1 MKRVD
6 GMRTIALLLLALP
19 LAAQESPLF
28 PRFSVSGGAYSGRFD
43 TNVRIDP
50 DERDGGGTEI
60 GFERDLGLERSRQ
73 VPQVRV
79 QWRPFARHELAAT
92 YFATSRRGFEQIDRE
107 VVFRNQ
113 SYPVNALVTTAFDL
127 DYASLTYTYWA
138 RKSDRDGLGITIGA
152 AGLSLDASVIAQ
164 RPDFTVTAA
173 QSAKTDV
180 PVALAG
186 LQGRLAFSE
195 RVLGEASV
203 SALPRVTIEGYTGR
217 ALTANA
223 RLEYRP
229 LRWLGVGAAYNY
241 FRLDVDVAQSD
252 LNGSIGMRVQGPE
265 AYVRLAF

>member
-1 MKRVD
+1 
-6 GMRTIALLLLALP
+6 MRITILLLALALP

-50 DERDGGGTEI
+50 DALAGEGTTV
-60 GFERDLGLERSRQ
+60 GFERDLGLEKTKQLRQ
-73 VPQVRV
+73 FRL

-92 YFATSRRGFEQIDRE
+92 HFSSSRRGFQQIDRE
-107 VVFRNQ
+107 IVFRNE
-113 SYPVNALVTTAFDL
+113 SYPVSALVTTAFDL
-127 DYASLTYTYWA
+127 DYASLTYTYWM
-138 RKSDRDGLGITIGA
+138 RRSERDGFGITIGA
-152 AGLSLDASVIAQ
+152 AGLSLNASVIAQ
-164 RPDFTVTAA
+164 RPDFTVTASERA
-173 QSAKTDV
+173 TTDV
-180 PVALAG
+180 PVALG
-186 LQGRLAFSE
+186 GVQGRLAFSD
-195 RVLGEASV
+195 RILGEASV

-229 LRWLGVGAAYNY
+229 VRWLGIGGAYNY

-252 LNGSIGMRVQGPE
+252 LSGSIGMRVQGPE